1 MKALPWILSVA
12 IHLLLLC
19 GVACLVRV
27 PPVYRIAS
35 GRNNIE
41 IDLIAAPAKPSPLT
55 PSHPAPAPPS
65 QPPPASAP
73 LPESPAPTPAPAP
86 PHPSVA
92 ENKPATPAPAA
103 EAAAASSGK
112 DTVTLHAD
120 AGALPTAE
128 PDYLS
133 NPAPVYPDEARRHR
147 QEGVVLL
154 DVTVGEDGRV
164 ESLAIATGSG
174 HPLLDQSALKTVREW
189 RFKPATLG
197 GIHLRSRV
205 EIPIRFR
212 LDG

>member
-27 PPVYRIAS
+27 APVYRIAS
-35 GRNNIE
+35 GRNNLE

-55 PSHPAPAPPS
+55 PSHPVPAAVP
-65 QPPPASAP
+65 QPPPTAAP
-73 LPESPAPTPAPAP
+73 LAEAPTPAPP
-86 PHPSVA
+86 RP
-92 ENKPATPAPAA
+92 PAA
-103 EAAAASSGK
+103 GAAAADSSSGK
-112 DTVTLHAD
+112 AAVTLHTD
-120 AGALPTAE
+120 AGALPSAE

-133 NPAPVYPDEARRHR
+133 NPAPVYPDDARRHR
-147 QEGVVLL
+147 EEGVVLL

-164 ESLAIATGSG
+164 ESLELATGSG
-174 HPLLDQSALKTVREW
+174 YSLLDQSAMKTVREW
-189 RFKPATLG
+189 RFKPATVG
-197 GIHLRSRV
+197 GVHLRSRV